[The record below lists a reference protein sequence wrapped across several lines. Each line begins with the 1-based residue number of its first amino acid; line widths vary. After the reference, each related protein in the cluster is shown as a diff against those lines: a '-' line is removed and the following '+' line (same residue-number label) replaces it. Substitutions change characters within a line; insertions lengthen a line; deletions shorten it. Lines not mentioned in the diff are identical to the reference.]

1 VEAIVAKKETYKAS
15 TEDED
20 RYQKNVASGKERW
33 SLSKQ
38 NALATARQQR
48 DLERANR
55 MLEEGPPKGIGADEV
70 KKRLGFMT
78 DAMYQDRKQ
87 RELDAE
93 IADKPKREAA
103 NELRR
108 ESRGVQP
115 TPKKDRADMA
125 THNYYK
131 GFDKPLFGGKEGL
144 PIPGMKKGGA
154 VKSASSRADGIAQ
167 RGKTRG
173 MMR

>member
-1 VEAIVAKKETYKAS
+1 VAKYGRETNDADIS
-15 TEDED
+15 
-20 RYQKNVASGKERW
+20 
-33 SLSKQ
+33 
-38 NALATARQQR
+38 ARQQR
-48 DLERANR
+48 DLDKASK
-55 MLEEGPPKGIGADEV
+55 MMEEDRDPETRKKYTADQFE
-70 KKRLGFMT
+70 KRLKFMT
-78 DAMYQDRKQ
+78 DAMYQARKQ

-103 NELRR
+103 NEIRR

-115 TPKKDRADMA
+115 TPKKDRGDMA

-144 PIPGMKKGGA
+144 PIPGMKKGGK
-154 VKSASSRADGIAQ
+154 VSSASSRADGIAQ

-173 MMR
+173 MMK